1 MDLRYLRS
9 FVAVAEELSFGRAA
23 KRLHLSQP
31 PLSRQIMALE
41 AELGVRLLERGRFR
55 RVSLTDAGK
64 SFLTDARLA
73 LAAATAARGRAQD
86 AARDARGQLKL
97 GNIAKLSTRVLPP
110 LLNAFREKSPQVE
123 VSLLEM
129 NRPVQLAALR
139 EGRIHAAIFPDL
151 GAPLDRHFQSM
162 PLFSCPMVAVL
173 PADHPLAKDS
183 KDPIRVNRLVGQTL
197 LIASPET
204 APGYIERLNDLCAAA
219 NFTPTTTH
227 PVEGTANLLCMVAA
241 GYGVAIL
248 PEVVTTSS
256 VHNIQ
261 TRQLRAPVPPFR
273 LKLLWLRETVSP
285 LLQDF
290 LAVARQWGGEAAA
303 GGASRRK
310 MA

>member
-1 MDLRYLRS
+1 
-9 FVAVAEELSFGRAA
+9 
-23 KRLHLSQP
+23 
-31 PLSRQIMALE
+31 
-41 AELGVRLLERGRFR
+41 
-55 RVSLTDAGK
+55 
-64 SFLTDARLA
+64 
-73 LAAATAARGRAQD
+73 
-86 AARDARGQLKL
+86 
-97 GNIAKLSTRVLPP
+97 
-110 LLNAFREKSPQVE
+110 
-123 VSLLEM
+123 M
-129 NRPVQLAALR
+129 NRPVQLTALR

-183 KDPIRVNRLVGQTL
+183 KDPIRVNRLAGQTL

-261 TRQLRAPVPPFR
+261 TRQLCAPVPPFR
-273 LKLLWLRETVSP
+273 LKLLWLR
-285 LLQDF
+285 
-290 LAVARQWGGEAAA
+290 VAR
-303 GGASRRK
+303 RRRQG
-310 MA
+310 

>member
-1 MDLRYLRS
+1 
-9 FVAVAEELSFGRAA
+9 
-23 KRLHLSQP
+23 
-31 PLSRQIMALE
+31 
-41 AELGVRLLERGRFR
+41 
-55 RVSLTDAGK
+55 
-64 SFLTDARLA
+64 
-73 LAAATAARGRAQD
+73 
-86 AARDARGQLKL
+86 
-97 GNIAKLSTRVLPP
+97 
-110 LLNAFREKSPQVE
+110 
-123 VSLLEM
+123 
-129 NRPVQLAALR
+129 
-139 EGRIHAAIFPDL
+139 
-151 GAPLDRHFQSM
+151 
-162 PLFSCPMVAVL
+162 L

-183 KDPIRVNRLVGQTL
+183 KDPISVNRLVGQTL

-219 NFTPTTTH
+219 NFTPTITH

-261 TRQLRAPVPPFR
+261 TRQLCAPVPPFR